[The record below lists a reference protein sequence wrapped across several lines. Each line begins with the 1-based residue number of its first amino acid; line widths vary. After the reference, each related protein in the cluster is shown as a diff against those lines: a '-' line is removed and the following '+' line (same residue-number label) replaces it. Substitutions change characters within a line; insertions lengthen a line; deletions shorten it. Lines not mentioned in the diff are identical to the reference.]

1 MSAIMASR
9 IEMLVEE
16 LATPVAE
23 QFGLFIY
30 DVEFKKEG
38 SDYML
43 RVFIDRD
50 EGGVNI
56 EDCENVHR
64 PLQDILEEKDVDYSY
79 LEVSSPGIE
88 RQLKRQRDFDRY
100 RGQKVLASFY
110 KAVEGSKKLEGIL
123 VERNEEFLV
132 IDAGE
137 EIKIENENVAS
148 VRLVAEF

>member
-1 MSAIMASR
+1 MCAIMASR
-9 IEMLVEE
+9 IEMMVEE
-16 LATPVAE
+16 LATPIAE

-43 RVFIDRD
+43 RVFIDRED
-50 EGGVNI
+50 GGVNI

-64 PLQDILEEKDVDYSY
+64 PLQDILDEKDVDYSY

-88 RQLKRQRDFDRY
+88 RQLKRQRDFDRFK
-100 RGQKVLASFY
+100 GAKVLASFY
-110 KAVEGSKKLEGIL
+110 KAVNGSKKLEGVL
-123 VERNEEFLV
+123 VERTDEALV
-132 IDAGE
+132 LDAGE
-137 EIKIENENVAS
+137 EIKIENENVAT

>member
-1 MSAIMASR
+1 MASR
-9 IEMLVEE
+9 IEMMVEE

-64 PLQDILEEKDVDYSY
+64 PLQDVLDEKDVDYSY

-88 RQLKRQRDFDRY
+88 RQLKRQRDFDRFK
-100 RGQKVLASFY
+100 GVKVLASFY
-110 KAVEGSKKLEGIL
+110 KAVNGSKKLEGIL
-123 VERNEEFLV
+123 IDRTDEALV
-132 IDAGE
+132 LDAGE
-137 EIKIENENVAS
+137 EIKIENENVAT

>member
-1 MSAIMASR
+1 MASR
-9 IEMLVEE
+9 IEMMVEE
-16 LATPVAE
+16 LATPIAE

-43 RVFIDRD
+43 RVFIDRED
-50 EGGVNI
+50 GGVNI

-64 PLQDILEEKDVDYSY
+64 PLQDILDEKDVDYSY

-88 RQLKRQRDFDRY
+88 RQLKRQRDFDRFK
-100 RGQKVLASFY
+100 GSKVLAGFY
-110 KAVEGSKKLEGIL
+110 KAVNGSKKLEGIL
-123 VERNEEFLV
+123 VERNDEFLV
-132 IDAGE
+132 LDAGE
-137 EIKIENENVAS
+137 EIKIENENVAT